1 LENRV
6 ILGKEDI
13 DSLRQRLLALL
24 QEGANFFATAS
35 PNKVVD
41 EKIWPFEERLDL
53 QNPRDWRESDALRA
67 TIKELSVDVAGAARR
82 SPLLAEADMQELRHC
97 SRQMLAS
104 VRFREYRHIGVY
116 VHHDEDVVLGV
127 DPPSHEEFPHK
138 DPSKAQERF
147 EEAGAKVLDLI
158 DLLSPSEAEESDSG
172 TSNYK
177 PNTAFIMMAIDLTK
191 PELEDIRNAIKE
203 MFERFGIRAITADE
217 IEHEGVITDRIL
229 NEIDTSE
236 FLLAD
241 LSYERPNV
249 YYEIGYAHSR
259 GKRVT
264 LYRQA
269 GTKLHFDLAHWNC
282 PEYRNATELK
292 ALLGKRLEA
301 ITNRPTPSG
310 VARR

>member
-1 LENRV
+1 M

-24 QEGANFFATAS
+24 REGVKYFAAAN
-35 PNKVVD
+35 PNKVAD
-41 EKIWPFEERLDL
+41 ENTWSFEERLDL
-53 QNPRDWRESDALRA
+53 QNPRGWRESDAMRT

-97 SRQMLAS
+97 TRQMLAS
-104 VRFREYRHIGVY
+104 VRFREYRHTSVY
-116 VHHDEDVVLGV
+116 VHHDEDIVLGV
-127 DPPSHEEFPHK
+127 DPPSHEEFPHR

-147 EEAGAKVLDLI
+147 QEAGAKVLDLI
-158 DLLSPSEAEESDSG
+158 DLLSPSEADEPVSG

-177 PNTAFIMMAIDLTK
+177 PNTAFIMMAIDRNR

-203 MFERFGIRAITADE
+203 MFEKFGIRAITADE

-241 LSYERPNV
+241 LSDERPNV
-249 YYEIGYAHSR
+249 YYEVGYAHSR

-264 LYRQA
+264 LYRKA
-269 GTKLHFDLAHWNC
+269 GTELHFDLAHWNC
-282 PEYRNATELK
+282 PEYSNATELK
-292 ALLGKRLEA
+292 KLLGTRLEA
-301 ITNRPTPSG
+301 ITNRLNPSG
-310 VARR
+310 VARRKSM

>member
-1 LENRV
+1 M
-6 ILGKEDI
+6 IFGKEDI
-13 DSLRQRLLALL
+13 DSLRTRLLALL
-24 QEGANFFATAS
+24 QQGMQYFGAAT
-35 PNKVVD
+35 PKKVVD
-41 EKIWPFEERLDL
+41 ENTWPFEERLEL
-53 QNPRDWRESDALRA
+53 QSTREWSESEALRA
-67 TIKELSVDVAGAARR
+67 AIKTLSVDIAGAARR
-82 SPLLAEADMQELRHC
+82 SPLLAEADMRELRHC
-97 SRQMLAS
+97 TRQMLAS
-104 VRFREYRHIGVY
+104 VRFKEYRHSGVY

-127 DPPSHEEFPHK
+127 DPPSHEELPYD
-138 DPSKAQERF
+138 DPSKARERF
-147 EEAGAKVLDLI
+147 NEGGAKVLDLI
-158 DLLSPSEAEESDSG
+158 DLLSPSEAEGPVSD

-177 PNTAFIMMAIDLTK
+177 PNTAFIMMAIDATN
-191 PELEDIRNAIKE
+191 PELEDIRNATKE

-264 LYRQA
+264 LYRKA

-282 PEYRNATELK
+282 PEYSNTTELK

-301 ITNRPTPSG
+301 MTNRPTPVG
-310 VARR
+310 GR